1 MAVNIS
7 TPCRLN
13 GQHIILYSGDAQCV
27 GYPCSSP
34 GSKALVYGNM
44 FYFFTMDSRRWANK
58 GVNCPNEDR

>member
-7 TPCRLN
+7 TPCRLH
-13 GQHIILYSGDAQCV
+13 GQYIILYSGAAQCV

-44 FYFFTMDSRRWANK
+44 FYFFAFLLAHLS
-58 GVNCPNEDR
+58 